1 MKTFDLFNNNE
12 LGLYVHIP
20 FCKTICTYC
29 DFPKIIANDCKKE
42 EYITHLIEELESYSD
57 KLTKV
62 KTVYIGGGTPNSL
75 TNDQLF
81 RLFSALKPYL
91 EQSKENSIEINSE
104 LFTKE
109 QALLFK
115 KFNINRVSIGVQTFN
130 DRLIKVINRFHS
142 FNTVKNTIDLLLDE
156 GINNINIDMIYGL
169 PTQTIDE
176 LNKDIDILLGLDIKH
191 ISYYSLILEEKTILE
206 YQIKNKIIAE
216 PDENVTEEM
225 ANIVYNR
232 MKNTKFLQYEIS
244 NYALPGYE
252 SIHNLIYWNHEPYI
266 GIGARA
272 CGYYNNIRYENNFVL
287 SKYYEKYV
295 SFEEY
300 ISIEEAKKEYMM
312 LGLRKIQ
319 GINLSEYFK
328 KFGTKVEDDF
338 DLNRLF
344 ELDLI
349 EIIDD
354 FLRIKEDKI
363 LLGNQ
368 VFMEFVG

>member
-312 LGLRKIQ
+312 LGLRKNQ

>member
-42 EYITHLIEELESYSD
+42 EYIKHLIEELESYSD

-130 DRLIKVINRFHS
+130 DRLIKVL
-142 FNTVKNTIDLLLDE
+142 IDF
-156 GINNINIDMIYGL
+156 I
-169 PTQTIDE
+169 
-176 LNKDIDILLGLDIKH
+176 H
-191 ISYYSLILEEKTILE
+191 LIQL
-206 YQIKNKIIAE
+206 
-216 PDENVTEEM
+216 
-225 ANIVYNR
+225 
-232 MKNTKFLQYEIS
+232 
-244 NYALPGYE
+244 
-252 SIHNLIYWNHEPYI
+252 
-266 GIGARA
+266 
-272 CGYYNNIRYENNFVL
+272 
-287 SKYYEKYV
+287 
-295 SFEEY
+295 
-300 ISIEEAKKEYMM
+300 
-312 LGLRKIQ
+312 KIQ
-319 GINLSEYFK
+319 
-328 KFGTKVEDDF
+328 
-338 DLNRLF
+338 
-344 ELDLI
+344 
-349 EIIDD
+349 
-354 FLRIKEDKI
+354 
-363 LLGNQ
+363 
-368 VFMEFVG
+368 